1 MNMIKFWKVN
11 MKKNKW
17 IIDAF
22 ALIALLLVFIPDLTG
37 FTVHEWIGLA
47 IAGVLLVHFLQHWDW
62 AISTTQ
68 RLGKLKAKVLGNY
81 LVNAGLAVGFLTITV
96 TGLVISALL
105 MLPLANYEIWRLI
118 HVISSYLTAF
128 LLAVKLIMHWDM
140 IAKVMKNIIG
150 VDKETMTLEEQKRRK
165 FLRGASFTTI
175 AGLFAFAEFREWQNK
190 TPQSFNSDISADQ
203 DSSDTVVELVPTLQ
217 PTEILDVIP
226 VDNAEEAVGSNFEID
241 APTQEPDQLPTAT
254 SEPTIEPTQPE
265 SAVIGV
271 VKCRRACSYPGRCGR
286 YVDDNNNNQCDLG
299 EPIW

>member
-1 MNMIKFWKVN
+1 

-47 IAGVLLVHFLQHWDW
+47 IAGVLLIHFLQHWDW
-62 AISTTQ
+62 VIGTTQ

-81 LVNAGLAVGFLTITV
+81 LLNASLAFGFITITV
-96 TGLVISALL
+96 TGVVISSLL
-105 MLPLANYEIWRLI
+105 MLPLENYENWRFF

-128 LLAVKLIMHWDM
+128 LLALKLILHWDM
-140 IAKVMKNIIG
+140 IAKMMKNIIG

-165 FLRGASFTTI
+165 FLRGAGFTTL

-190 TPQSFNSDISADQ
+190 TPQLVEPVISSGPE
-203 DSSDTVVELVPTLQ
+203 SSDAVVELAPTLEPTDVVEVLPVESAEQ
-217 PTEILDVIP
+217 DYGSEVETVDPTETP
-226 VDNAEEAVGSNFEID
+226 VQTPTAAI
-241 APTQEPDQLPTAT
+241 APTM
-254 SEPTIEPTQPE
+254 EPTETEPT
-265 SAVIGV
+265 VTGV
-271 VKCRRACSYPGRCGR
+271 VKCRKACSYPGRCGR
-286 YVDDNNNNQCDLG
+286 YVDDNQNNLCDLG